1 MKVVSYAAAR
11 SNLAKLLD
19 QVNDDQAPILVTRQ
33 NGRSAV
39 IVSVDEWESHAET
52 RHLLSS
58 PKNARRLAQ
67 SMKDA
72 AEGRLKA
79 HKLQRG

>member
-1 MKVVSYAAAR
+1 MKVVSYTAAR
-11 SNLAKLLD
+11 NNLAKLLD

-33 NGRSAV
+33 NGRPAV

-52 RHLLSS
+52 RHLLRS
-58 PKNARRLAQ
+58 PRNAQRLAQ

-72 AEGRLKA
+72 EAGRLKA
-79 HKLQRG
+79 HKLQRR

>member
-1 MKVVSYAAAR
+1 MKVVSYTAAR
-11 SNLAKLLD
+11 NNLAKLFD
-19 QVNDDQAPILVTRQ
+19 EVNDDKAPILVTRQ

-39 IVSVDEWESHAET
+39 LVSADEWEAYAET
-52 RHLLSS
+52 QHLLRS

-72 AEGRLKA
+72 QAGRLEV
-79 HKLQRG
+79 HKLQRR